1 MAYDLHKKSETLDI
15 DAVVGFGDAFLA
27 AMTLFAKRA
36 RTGLVV
42 YAVVVSLTC
51 LAIWFFGAQ
60 WLLWVL
66 APLVVGALLA
76 VGFVAR
82 ITQMDFRRR
91 GGEPLRLHY
100 HVCPSGLEATV
111 GKHNGWMS
119 WDDLWDSTETRSSFL
134 LSPSPEEQYV
144 LPKRYFDQDGIE
156 LLRGILADARGSKLS

>member
-1 MAYDLHKKSETLDI
+1 MAYDLHRKSETLDI

-27 AMTLFAKRA
+27 ALTLFLKRA
-36 RTGLVV
+36 RKGLIVYGLVV
-42 YAVVVSLTC
+42 S
-51 LAIWFFGAQ
+51 AICVAAWLSGAQ

-66 APLVVGALLA
+66 AAALLLAALA

-100 HVCPSGLEATV
+100 HVCPSGLEAIA
-111 GKHNGWMS
+111 GERNGWMS
-119 WDDLWDSTETRSSFL
+119 WDDLWDSTETRRSFL

-144 LPKRYFDQDGIE
+144 LPKRYFDQQGIE
-156 LLRGILADARGSKLS
+156 LLRAILADAHAGKAS